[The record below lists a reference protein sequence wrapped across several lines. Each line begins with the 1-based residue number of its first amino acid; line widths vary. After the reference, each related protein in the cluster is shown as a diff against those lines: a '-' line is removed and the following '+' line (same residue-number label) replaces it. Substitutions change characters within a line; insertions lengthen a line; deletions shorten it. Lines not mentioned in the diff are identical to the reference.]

1 MGNAIDTILN
11 RITMYRLVLY
21 YLIGLLAVGVALSFA
36 GLLFDPYALLFSTA
50 FLIAV
55 CWITNT
61 IFAWAFGV
69 APNTESVYISALIL
83 ALIITPLQSLPDLW
97 FLGWSAV
104 LAMAS
109 KYILAINKK
118 HLFNPIAIAVA
129 ITYLAINQ
137 SASWWVGT
145 AWMLPFVIVGGFLLV
160 RKMRRSGLVGS
171 FLLTVLASVIVV
183 SAITSQSIGS
193 IITALQHTLLDSP
206 LFFFAFVIL
215 TEPLTT
221 PPTIGLQR
229 WYAIIVGVLFV
240 PQLHIGSFYA
250 TPEIA
255 LLFGNLFSYVVS
267 PKAKLVLKLKKRI
280 QLTPDVYDFLF
291 EPDRKLNFVP
301 GQYMEWTLGHA
312 DADNRGNR
320 RYFTL
325 ASAPTE
331 NELRV
336 GIKFAQESSSFK
348 HTLLTMDREQ
358 EIVVAQLAGDFT
370 LPSNQQQKCVLI
382 AGGIGITPFRSMI
395 QYLIDTRQHRPL
407 VLFYANRTVADI
419 VYKEV
424 FDRAQKAL
432 GMKTVY
438 TVTDT
443 RQVPLGWNGKVGYIN
458 AKMIQEEVPD
468 YMNCLFYISGPKS
481 MIDSFSDM
489 LAELHI
495 ARQNIKTDYFAGL
508 A

>member
-1 MGNAIDTILN
+1 
-11 RITMYRLVLY
+11 
-21 YLIGLLAVGVALSFA
+21 
-36 GLLFDPYALLFSTA
+36 
-50 FLIAV
+50 
-55 CWITNT
+55 
-61 IFAWAFGV
+61 
-69 APNTESVYISALIL
+69 
-83 ALIITPLQSLPDLW
+83 
-97 FLGWSAV
+97 
-104 LAMAS
+104 
-109 KYILAINKK
+109 
-118 HLFNPIAIAVA
+118 
-129 ITYLAINQ
+129 
-137 SASWWVGT
+137 
-145 AWMLPFVIVGGFLLV
+145 
-160 RKMRRSGLVGS
+160 
-171 FLLTVLASVIVV
+171 
-183 SAITSQSIGS
+183 
-193 IITALQHTLLDSP
+193 
-206 LFFFAFVIL
+206 
-215 TEPLTT
+215 
-221 PPTIGLQR
+221 
-229 WYAIIVGVLFV
+229 
-240 PQLHIGSFYA
+240 
-250 TPEIA
+250 
-255 LLFGNLFSYVVS
+255 
-267 PKAKLVLKLKKRI
+267 VLKLKKRI

-301 GQYMEWTLGHA
+301 GQYMEWTLGHT

-358 EIVVAQLAGDFT
+358 EIVAAQLAGDFT

-382 AGGIGITPFRSMI
+382 AGGIGITPFRSMV
-395 QYLIDTRQHRPL
+395 QYLIDTRQRRPL
-407 VLFYANRTVADI
+407 VLFYANRTAADI
-419 VYKEV
+419 VYKDI

-432 GMKTVY
+432 GLKTVY

-458 AKMIQEEVPD
+458 AQMIKEEVPD

-495 ARQNIKTDYFAGL
+495 SRQHIKTDYFAGL